1 MKAPGSDQ
9 LVRDAAEFWQAL
21 RAGDV
26 RALFQSGTGNS
37 VVQLFRYALVGGSTF
52 LADFILLFVLT
63 RLGVPTVPAAG
74 TSFAVGITCNF
85 LLTKFFAF
93 KSVDPRVGGAGEV
106 AIFAFIS
113 AVGLVLTMAFMH
125 LFTDVLGL
133 YVMVSKLVSA
143 VLVFTWNF
151 LGRKLILYPGKRR
164 NSRGEAAGSE

>member
-1 MKAPGSDQ
+1 MNARRPDR
-9 LVRDAAEFWQAL
+9 LAADAREFRDAL
-21 RAGDV
+21 RTGDL
-26 RALFQSGTGNS
+26 RALFRSGTGNT

-52 LADFILLFVLT
+52 LVDFILLFVLT
-63 RLGVPTVPAAG
+63 CLGVPTVPAAG
-74 TSFAVGITCNF
+74 TAFLVGITCNF

-93 KSVDPRVGGAGEV
+93 KSVDPRVGGVGEI

-113 AVGLVLTMAFMH
+113 AVGLVLTMVFMH

-151 LGRKLILYPGKRR
+151 LGRKLILYPGKKRQ
-164 NSRGEAAGSE
+164 E

>member
-1 MKAPGSDQ
+1 MNARRSDR
-9 LVRDAAEFWQAL
+9 LAADAREFWQAP
-21 RAGDV
+21 RAGDGQ
-26 RALFQSGTGNS
+26 ALFRSGTGNS
-37 VVQLFRYALVGGSTF
+37 MVQLFRYSLVGGSTF
-52 LADFILLFVLT
+52 LVDFVLLFVLT

-74 TSFAVGITCNF
+74 TAFAVGVTCNF

-113 AVGLVLTMAFMH
+113 AVGLVLTMVFMH

-133 YVMVSKLVSA
+133 YVMAAKLVSA

-151 LGRKLILYPGKRR
+151 LGRKLILYPGKKRH
-164 NSRGEAAGSE
+164 N